1 MFCAGMDLKA
11 FEDPTLDIGNSAI
24 PKVEKSLAEIFACLD
39 KPSICVV
46 RGDVIA
52 GGFLIALSCTYLFA
66 LPHVRFSLPEVKIG
80 LFPFQVLALLT
91 EYMPERKAMDL
102 CISGRSFS
110 AEEALEKEILYGMLD
125 AEETVLIELKR
136 TILENA
142 PLAISRGFVALR
154 KLKEQD
160 YDDKYNFLLESL
172 ADLRKTNDFK
182 EGMDAMRNKR
192 KANWQNS

>member
-1 MFCAGMDLKA
+1 
-11 FEDPTLDIGNSAI
+11 
-24 PKVEKSLAEIFACLD
+24 
-39 KPSICVV
+39 
-46 RGDVIA
+46 
-52 GGFLIALSCTYLFA
+52 
-66 LPHVRFSLPEVKIG
+66 LPEVKIG
-80 LFPFQVLALLT
+80 LFPFQVLALLI

-110 AEEALEKEILYGMLD
+110 AAEALEKEILYGMLD

-160 YDDKYNFLLESL
+160 YDDKYSFLLETL

>member
-1 MFCAGMDLKA
+1 
-11 FEDPTLDIGNSAI
+11 
-24 PKVEKSLAEIFACLD
+24 
-39 KPSICVV
+39 
-46 RGDVIA
+46 
-52 GGFLIALSCTYLFA
+52 FA

-80 LFPFQVLALLT
+80 LFPFQVLALLM

-102 CISGRSFS
+102 CIRGDSFS
-110 AEEALEKEILYGMLD
+110 AGDALDKGILSGILD
-125 AEETVLIELKR
+125 VEETALVELR
-136 TILENA
+136 ETILKNA

-154 KLKEQD
+154 RLKEQD

-192 KANWQNS
+192 KANWKNS